1 VVAHET
7 SHCLETGH
15 EVATSETYALYECA
29 DGFRGSEAECLAH
42 EALHGLEDNR
52 AASQQPT
59 AAPESL
65 EVAPQ
70 LDRVLFRIYEA
81 DVSQAATKLVLL
93 LCTLYFFFLGGGGVM
108 LL

>member
-1 VVAHET
+1 VVAYET
-7 SHCLETGH
+7 SHGLEAGH

-29 DGFRGSEAECLAH
+29 DGFRGGEAECLAH
-42 EALHGLEDNR
+42 EALHGLQDNR
-52 AASQQPT
+52 AASQQP
-59 AAPESL
+59 AAENP

-93 LCTLYFFFLGGGGVM
+93 LCIL
-108 LL
+108 